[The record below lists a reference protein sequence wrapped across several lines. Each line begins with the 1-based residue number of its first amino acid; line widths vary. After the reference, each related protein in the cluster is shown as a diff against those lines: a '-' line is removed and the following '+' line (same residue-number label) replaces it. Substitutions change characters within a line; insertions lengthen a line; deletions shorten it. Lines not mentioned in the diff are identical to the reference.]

1 MGGSGKKLGLEGGA
15 RVHQKDGGEGH
26 SRPRGGLCRSMEA
39 ARAKRF
45 GLASFLSFRQQ
56 LKCNLPYV
64 AFLTIYFKR
73 TLPPRLGSI
82 SFLELIYYFYMYLF
96 VVCLPGSHTLENNP
110 HKSADTGF
118 FHCPWDPERARE
130 HIFVGAQ

>member
-1 MGGSGKKLGLEGGA
+1 MQKHGGCKSKAL
-15 RVHQKDGGEGH
+15 
-26 SRPRGGLCRSMEA
+26 
-39 ARAKRF
+39 F

-64 AFLTIYFKR
+64 AFLTVYFKR
-73 TLPPRLGSI
+73 TLPPRLSSI
-82 SFLELIYYFYMYLF
+82 SLLELIYYFYMHLF
-96 VVCLPGSHTLENNP
+96 VVCLPGSHTLENKP

-118 FHCPWDPERARE
+118 FHRPWDPERARE